1 MLSEHETLAKEV
13 FCDVAEK
20 TAFMLADPLEK
31 DDLEEAG
38 GPCVQVVM
46 HFTGGMKGSV
56 SIAAPEGMKSE
67 LAANILG
74 MDADNPTVAAQA
86 DDALKELL
94 NVTCGN
100 LLTAIAGEGTVFDL
114 SLPEIADLEEDT
126 WQSLVADDETIA
138 FDVDDHLV
146 LLRFEVEE

>member
-1 MLSEHETLAKEV
+1 MLNEHEVLAKEV

-20 TAFMLADPLEK
+20 TAFMFANPLDK
-31 DDLEEAG
+31 GDLEEAG

-46 HFTGGMKGSV
+46 HFTGAMKGSV

-67 LAANILG
+67 LTANILG
-74 MDADNPTVAAQA
+74 VDVDNPTVVAQA

-100 LLTAIAGEGTVFDL
+100 LLTAIAGDGPIFDL
-114 SLPEIADLEEDT
+114 SLPETIALEEGA
-126 WQSLVADDETIA
+126 WQRLVDDDETIA
-138 FDVDDHLV
+138 FDMDDHPV
-146 LLRFEVEE
+146 LLRFAIEE